1 MGLEILSQ
9 YLNKQKKLSIQNDP
23 SENARRRRA
32 RDQAKEVVEEVNNR
46 KNDYFQNVSDFY
58 SEHLQKIDTI
68 QVNPSGKYF
77 VTTSLHEVKIWQLH
91 PN

>member
-1 MGLEILSQ
+1 MNIALGEKGMGLEILNQ

-23 SENARRRRA
+23 SENVRRRRA

-58 SEHLQKIDTI
+58 SEHL
-68 QVNPSGKYF
+68 
-77 VTTSLHEVKIWQLH
+77 
-91 PN
+91 